1 MGESESEGEERRGV
15 GGSLLFKGPTVVA
28 ALVCLV
34 AALFALVVG
43 TMVLFMPDALQ
54 GSLLVDLAGGGK
66 LPAGDLV
73 LIGGTMVVL
82 GVLYVISAVLLW
94 SEVQWIRGV
103 YVGIVVSMVG
113 TVVSGLGTTLA
124 PGIAAAGMIINVLI
138 VTLLATETWE
148 ARRAMKGTGA

>member
-1 MGESESEGEERRGV
+1 MGEEDRAGEERKV
-15 GGSLLFKGPTVVA
+15 ASGSLLFKGPTVVA

-34 AALFALVVG
+34 AALFAGVVG
-43 TMVLFMPDALQ
+43 AMILVTPDALQ
-54 GSLLVDLAGGGK
+54 GSILINLSGGGK
-66 LPAGDLV
+66 LPTEDLL
-73 LIGGTMVVL
+73 LIGGTMIVL

-148 ARRAMKGTGA
+148 ARRAMKGQ